1 MKLLI
6 LLAWRNVWRHSHR
19 TFIILLA
26 ISLGVWSMLGISAFM
41 RGMMNQQVN
50 DAINNLVG
58 HIQIHAPYY
67 VDDPVI
73 EHRFQPPNKALLTIL
88 NDKTQVQNWS
98 MRIRVP
104 AVINTERES
113 TGITLLGI
121 EPKQEYNLSFIP
133 KAITAGRYLNDI
145 HDTGII
151 LGRKLVERL
160 ETRLGKRIVLISQN
174 HKNEIVE
181 QGFRIIG
188 IFDANPEEVEIQFG
202 FIAKQTA
209 QTFLNIQNEISEIAL
224 LTQDRNKLAN
234 TLQQLKTAAPNLDE
248 PIPLII

>member
-113 TGITLLGI
+113 TGITLFCCRPLCVTIYAGQPAKYCPGI
-121 EPKQEYNLSFIP
+121 SF
-133 KAITAGRYLNDI
+133 LWN
-145 HDTGII
+145 
-151 LGRKLVERL
+151 
-160 ETRLGKRIVLISQN
+160 TRCC
-174 HKNEIVE
+174 
-181 QGFRIIG
+181 
-188 IFDANPEEVEIQFG
+188 IQYRWN
-202 FIAKQTA
+202 A
-209 QTFLNIQNEISEIAL
+209 
-224 LTQDRNKLAN
+224 
-234 TLQQLKTAAPNLDE
+234 
-248 PIPLII
+248 